1 MKEFPEE
8 KAKEEHNKRQKKFS
22 REDLNTVVEKGKT
35 LLSTFKNN
43 KKLSGFIDDFKLLF
57 AMTKDYAAGK
67 YKSVPWHIIASI
79 GATLLYVALPFDI
92 IPDFI
97 PGVGFIDDASI
108 FAFCLKMVSTEVEK
122 YKTWKAQQVQTGDIE
137 PSI

>member
-8 KAKEEHNKRQKKFS
+8 KAKEEHNKRQKKFTQK
-22 REDLNTVVEKGKT
+22 DLDIVVAKGKT

-43 KKLSGFIDDFKLLF
+43 KKLSGFIGDFKLLF
-57 AMTKDYAAGK
+57 AMVKDYAAGR
-67 YKSVPWHIIASI
+67 YKNVPWHIIASI

-97 PGVGFIDDASI
+97 PGLGFIDDASI

-122 YKTWKAQQVQTGDIE
+122 YKNWKEQQAQTGDIE